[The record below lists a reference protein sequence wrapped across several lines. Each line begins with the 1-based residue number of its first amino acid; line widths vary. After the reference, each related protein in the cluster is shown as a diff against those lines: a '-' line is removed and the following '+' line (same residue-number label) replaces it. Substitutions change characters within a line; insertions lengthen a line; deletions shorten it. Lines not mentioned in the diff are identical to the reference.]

1 MKEKAIGVIDR
12 NDVLVRSRLPL
23 WRVISKATSLGT
35 RSRRCA
41 AVASGNLLS
50 LADEVIESR

>member
-1 MKEKAIGVIDR
+1 
-12 NDVLVRSRLPL
+12 
-23 WRVISKATSLGT
+23 VISKATPLGT